1 MRLKMSQLSNNFN
14 QFYKDKFVGSLN
26 FTITESAE
34 SASLKKLDV
43 FYPNRFYVEVP
54 QSKSI
59 LKRVWD
65 KVHSQN
71 KDCDGVA
78 ILGEGDEAKYLLLAE
93 LKSRLKLKEL
103 EKAISQ
109 IVMSYLK
116 MHSLFSLCRGYNSL
130 LMLEGIIACS
140 DDSALYSTEQSTKIT
155 KDPQFEES
163 QLYSRLIAKR
173 QIKCE
178 FSRLITEFKLDL
190 DGLNDSILNTPV
202 SIYLTSQNDGDE
214 SKEHKFTLNL

>member
-78 ILGEGDEAKYLLLAE
+78 ILGEGEEAKYL
-93 LKSRLKLKEL
+93 
-103 EKAISQ
+103 
-109 IVMSYLK
+109 
-116 MHSLFSLCRGYNSL
+116 
-130 LMLEGIIACS
+130 
-140 DDSALYSTEQSTKIT
+140 
-155 KDPQFEES
+155 
-163 QLYSRLIAKR
+163 
-173 QIKCE
+173 
-178 FSRLITEFKLDL
+178 
-190 DGLNDSILNTPV
+190 
-202 SIYLTSQNDGDE
+202 
-214 SKEHKFTLNL
+214 